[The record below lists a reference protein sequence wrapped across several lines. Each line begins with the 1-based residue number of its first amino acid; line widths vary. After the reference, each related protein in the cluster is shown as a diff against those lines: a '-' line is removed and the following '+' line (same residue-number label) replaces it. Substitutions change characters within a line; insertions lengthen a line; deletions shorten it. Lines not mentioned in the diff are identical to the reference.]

1 MTCVR
6 LLNKEW
12 CISEEHTL
20 PVLSDKT
27 PHVNDIQIHSGCN
40 VPSSLQQ
47 VQPIILPV
55 CNRLRLMS
63 TLFGRLPHAHQL
75 QRKDRRASGVQ
86 LHQRL
91 SGRHFCGRIPATG
104 KKAWPQK
111 RCVVCYKKGKRKDSS
126 YWCSEC
132 KVGLCV
138 TPCFMMFHTLEH
150 F

>member
-1 MTCVR
+1 VGE
-6 LLNKEW
+6 KHE
-12 CISEEHTL
+12 I
-20 PVLSDKT
+20 PVLSYKT
-27 PHVNDIQIHSGCN
+27 LHVNYIQNHNGCN
-40 VPSSLQQ
+40 VPSSLQE

-55 CNRLRLMS
+55 CMMN
-63 TLFGRLPHAHQL
+63 TLFGRLPHADQL
-75 QRKDRRASGVQ
+75 QRKDRRASAIQ

-126 YWCSEC
+126 FWCCEC